1 MSQMVKD
8 NKNLFQEAL
17 KLHQTGNFADAE
29 ILYNEILETQ
39 PENIDTIFFLGTL
52 KLQQGELE
60 EARLLLEKAT
70 TLKPDHATAY
80 NNLGTVLKDQDKP
93 DDAVKS
99 YKKSIALKP
108 DYAMAHSNLG
118 NLLKDLGRYD
128 EALENCQCAIS
139 LQPDYADA
147 HNNLAST
154 LQKQGRH
161 DEAIESYNMAIKYNP
176 ESIHTHI
183 NRSSAL
189 LLTENF
195 KDGWPEYEWRLH
207 TKNCNSGTFHQTQWD
222 GSPLNG
228 KTILVHAEQGFGDTI
243 QFIRYLPMVKNQGGY
258 VIFECQKNL
267 IRLLKNCTGIDKIIE
282 MTSKPNVN
290 FDTHI
295 HLLSLPGIF
304 GTSMDSIPSD
314 TPYITVDPEFAEQW
328 RLKLANNNDF
338 KIGIVWAGRPTF
350 KDHYRSCSLDDF
362 APLAEIPGITFYS
375 LQKGPASEEILNPPK
390 DMKIINLDKELTDFS
405 DTAAAMINLD
415 LIISTDTA
423 VVHLAGAIGKPI
435 WSLLHTSSDWRWF
448 LNREE
453 SPWYPHPNGLAGLA
467 GMRLFRQSKFN
478 DWNGVFEQ
486 VKRILKKEIVDCE
499 QKSALQI

>member
-1 MSQMVKD
+1 MSQMLKD

-17 KLHQTGNFADAE
+17 ELHQTGNLVDAE
-29 ILYNEILETQ
+29 TLYDEILETQ
-39 PENIDTIFFLGTL
+39 PENIDTTFFLGTL
-52 KLQQGELE
+52 KLQKTDFEK
-60 EARLLLEKAT
+60 ARMLLEKAI
-70 TLKPDHATAY
+70 TLKPDHARAY
-80 NNLGTVLKDQDKP
+80 NNLATVLKEQGKLGE
-93 DDAVKS
+93 AVES
-99 YKKSIALKP
+99 YNKSITLQP
-108 DYAMAHSNLG
+108 DYAMAHCNLG
-118 NLLKDLGRYD
+118 NLLKDLGRFD
-128 EALENCQCAIS
+128 EAEKSCRRAIS

-154 LQKQGRH
+154 LQKQGKN
-161 DEAIESYNMAIKYNP
+161 DEAIVSYSMAIKYNP
-176 ESIHTHI
+176 ENINAHI

-207 TKNCNSGTFHQTQWD
+207 TKNCNSGSFHQIQWD

-228 KTILVHAEQGFGDTI
+228 KTILVHAEQGFGDII
-243 QFIRYLPMVKNQGGY
+243 QFIRYLPMVQAQGGY
-258 VIFECQKNL
+258 VIFECLKDL
-267 IRLLKNCTGIDKIIE
+267 IRLLKNCAGIDEIIE
-282 MTSKPNVN
+282 MKSKHNVK

-304 GTSMDSIPSD
+304 GSNMDSIPSD
-314 TPYITVDPEFAEQW
+314 IPYITVDPELAEQW
-328 RLKLANNNDF
+328 RLKLAINNDF

-350 KDHYRSCSLDDF
+350 KDHYRSCSLADF

-390 DMKIINLDKELTDFS
+390 DMKIINLDKELKDFS
-405 DTAAAMINLD
+405 DTAAVMNNLD

-435 WSLLHTSSDWRWF
+435 WTLLHTSSDWRWF

-453 SPWYPHPNGLAGLA
+453 SPWYPCPNGMAGRV
-467 GMRLFRQSKFN
+467 GMRLFRQSQFN

-486 VKRILKKEIVDCE
+486 VKRTLKRETIDSE
-499 QKSALQI
+499 